1 MPNATTADVIN
12 PSQGAGSGAG
22 GEPKG
27 SAQGTGESEK
37 AQQGSAKGEPG
48 SEGLFDGMD
57 GATLHKSYKE
67 LQREYSKVQNEIV
80 KKFEPYGGAEQVLQ
94 WTDYLSKN
102 PDFAQWV
109 AGQKSKTALGIDES
123 QLDDNT
129 KAALDAVRKIAKTVV
144 DEAVGNLRAQE
155 IAPLNES
162 QTQEL
167 IDRHFEAMDKK
178 YGEDWR
184 EMQDLMSELS
194 DELPDSVQSR
204 PTLENFEDLY
214 FKALRKANKL
224 EAYAAKKLQKTITEK
239 KGKATDKP
247 AAAGEST
254 PKKATSIAEAFAQAK
269 QAQGV

>member
-1 MPNATTADVIN
+1 MSDVTTAPVIN
-12 PSQGAGSGAG
+12 PSQGAGSEGS

-27 SAQGTGESEK
+27 SAKTGGEPEK
-37 AQQGSAKGEPG
+37 KEGSAKGEPG

-94 WTDYLSKN
+94 WTNYLSNN
-102 PDFAQWV
+102 PDFAHWV
-109 AGQKSKTALGIDES
+109 ASQKTKTALGIDES

-144 DEAVGNLRAQE
+144 DEEVGRLRQQE

-178 YGEDWR
+178 HGEEWR

-194 DELPDSVQSR
+194 EALPDSIQSR
-204 PTLENFEDLY
+204 PTFEDMEDLY

-224 EAYAAKKLQKTITEK
+224 DTYAANKLQKKINEK
-239 KGKATDKP
+239 KGKSTDKP
-247 AAAGEST
+247 ASAGEST
-254 PKKATSIAEAFAQAK
+254 PKTATSIAEAFAQAK
-269 QAQGV
+269 QAHGA

>member
-1 MPNATTADVIN
+1 MEKGVTADVIN
-12 PSQGAGSGAG
+12 PSQGAGSEGS

-27 SAQGTGESEK
+27 SATTGGEPEK
-37 AQQGSAKGEPG
+37 KEGSAKGEPG

-57 GATLHKSYKE
+57 GATLHKSYKK
-67 LQREYSKVQNEIV
+67 LQGEYSKIQNEIV

-109 AGQKSKTALGIDES
+109 AAQKTKSALGIDES
-123 QLDDNT
+123 QLDENT

-144 DEAVGNLRAQE
+144 DEEVGRLRTQE
-155 IAPLNES
+155 IGPLNES
-162 QTQEL
+162 QTQDL
-167 IDRHFEAMDKK
+167 IDRHFDAMDKK

-194 DELPDSVQSR
+194 DDLPDTVQVK
-204 PTLENFEDLY
+204 PTLEDFEDLY
-214 FKALRKANKL
+214 FKALRKADKL
-224 EAYAAKKLQKTITEK
+224 ESYAAKKLQKTITEK
-239 KGKATDKP
+239 KGKSTDKP

-254 PKKATSIAEAFAQAK
+254 PKRANSIAEAFAQAK
-269 QAQGV
+269 QAQGT